1 MEYIIRTIL
10 QEVLFIATRM
20 VSKGQVIKEDRLV
33 GQVYILQQDNNP
45 LTFEEKN

>member
-45 LTFEEKN
+45 LTFE